1 MMLDSPNTSAPM
13 LMRGNAL
20 VLNVVLEPVR
30 QGKAPEH
37 VHLGQHS
44 SIDKYNN
51 DVAKRFMK

>member
-1 MMLDSPNTSAPM
+1 M